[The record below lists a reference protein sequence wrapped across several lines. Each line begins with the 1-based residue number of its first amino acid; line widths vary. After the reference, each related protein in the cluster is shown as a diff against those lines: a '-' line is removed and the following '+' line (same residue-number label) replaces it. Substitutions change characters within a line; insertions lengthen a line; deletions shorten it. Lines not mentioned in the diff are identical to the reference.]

1 MTSVIKDGKFRFTLQ
16 FGMNTDEE
24 QRAGNLLEQLGKKK
38 SPVVVAALNEYM
50 TNHPEILS
58 GRGDIRLHIAVPDQK
73 HLEDM
78 VRRLV
83 TELIGSGILPDAK
96 DHTVPTGSVNQVS
109 HDILDMLADLDMFG

>member
-1 MTSVIKDGKFRFTLQ
+1 MIKDGKFRFTLQ

-24 QRAGNLLEQLGKKK
+24 QKAGNLLEQLGKKK

-58 GRGDIRLHIAVPDQK
+58 GRGDIRLHIAAPDQK
-73 HLEDM
+73 QLEDM

-83 TELIGSGILPDAK
+83 TELIGSGILPDAQ

>member
-1 MTSVIKDGKFRFTLQ
+1 MIKDGKFRFTLQ

-24 QRAGNLLEQLGKKK
+24 QKAGNLLEQLGKKK

-58 GRGDIRLHIAVPDQK
+58 GRGDIRLHIAAPDQK

-83 TELIGSGILPDAK
+83 TEMIGSNSHLGDTEQKTPPK
-96 DHTVPTGSVNQVS
+96 FVNQFSNDV
-109 HDILDMLADLDMFG
+109 LDMIADLDMFK

>member
-1 MTSVIKDGKFRFTLQ
+1 MIKDGKFRFTLQ

-58 GRGDIRLHIAVPDQK
+58 GRGDIRLHIAAPDQK
-73 HLEDM
+73 QLEDM

-83 TELIGSGILPDAK
+83 MEMIGSGIRLDEN
-96 DHTVPTGSVNQVS
+96 DHTVPPESVNQVS
-109 HDILDMLADLDMFG
+109 NDILDMIADLDMFG